1 MYYVQK
7 NPLVKT
13 EFLICNA
20 EGVIVCRLF
29 YNDYAT
35 EFDEPEQVMEVSAQ
49 HICEL
54 LNKDE

>member
-1 MYYVQK
+1 MK
-7 NPLVKT
+7 NPVVKT
-13 EFLICNA
+13 EILICNA
-20 EGVIVCRLF
+20 EGMIVCRLF

-49 HICEL
+49 HICDL